1 MVDSYPKQD
10 VNRSILTLMLVGF
23 VPRTASGSSRSRFIT
38 IAVRPSPLTV
48 ETTTPPVSHVLTD
61 STRHRVYI
69 QLRTLAPYDY
79 NSATSDRMYID
90 SFRHGSAVSATQ
102 RA

>member
-1 MVDSYPKQD
+1 
-10 VNRSILTLMLVGF
+10 
-23 VPRTASGSSRSRFIT
+23 
-38 IAVRPSPLTV
+38 
-48 ETTTPPVSHVLTD
+48 VLTD